1 MSEIQSDRQEMD
13 QLSSMF
19 TELSVKDDD
28 ELLKELDELS
38 QDNL

>member
-19 TELSVKDDD
+19 TELSVKDDV